1 MRAQNYI
8 FIVVFFF
15 LNNFSFAQ
23 ESEKVFGVYE
33 PIKKGEKVY
42 VFDETCALK
51 AEANLSS
58 KTLMEIPLGEA
69 LNLETDYLIKENLRV
84 INSPFVKV
92 RFRGKTGYVH
102 SSSLAFEKLVYEKEE
117 TSFLFQLSSPKDTI
131 HGITIKEVYA
141 NKTVLNEVKEPLP
154 AESFSIYLS
163 DNKGLTDVEKL
174 LIIDFY
180 AEACGMNGGIA
191 YYSWSPSKLALIAN
205 LVALFD
211 ADVYA
216 KEEKLIFPTDEGGK
230 GGTVLFYSETNE
242 LVDEATEWIN
252 KTVVTRTYQWK
263 DGALL
268 PSFNAPAE
276 TE

>member
-1 MRAQNYI
+1 MRIQNPI
-8 FIVVFFF
+8 FIALF
-15 LNNFSFAQ
+15 LFLMQFSFGQ
-23 ESEKVFGVYE
+23 ETEKVFSIYE

-42 VFDETCALK
+42 VFDEICSLK
-51 AEANLSS
+51 AQANLSS
-58 KTLMEIPLGEA
+58 KTLIEIPLGEA
-69 LNLETDYLIKENLRV
+69 IILENDFLIKDSLRATE
-84 INSPFVKV
+84 SPFIKV
-92 RFRGKTGYVH
+92 RFRGNTGYVR
-102 SSSLAFEKLVYEKEE
+102 SSSLAFEKLVYAKEK
-117 TSFLFQLSSPKDTI
+117 TSFLFQLNSPKDTI

-154 AESFSIYLS
+154 AESFRIYLS

-191 YYSWSPSKLALIAN
+191 YYSWLPSKLALIAN
-205 LVALFD
+205 LLAVFD

-216 KEEKLIFPTDEGGK
+216 KEEKLIFPADEGGK
-230 GGTVLFYSETNE
+230 DGTVLFYSETNE
-242 LVDEATEWIN
+242 LVDEATDWIN
-252 KTVVTRTYQWK
+252 KTVVTRTYHWK

-268 PSFNAPAE
+268 PSFNAPTE